1 MNTPA
6 SFPNGAKLAVV
17 IGMFFES
24 FEGTPQPNPL
34 PPVSGVEGR
43 YVLADS
49 WVDYGPAVG
58 VNRLLDLLDQFQLP
72 ASFGISGLSAERYPE
87 ITRQIVDKGHEAVA
101 HSYAQDIRVYT
112 LDEEQERRNIERTV
126 TAIETATGVRPGGWI
141 SPGFQCTANTPKL
154 LAEAGFVW
162 HGDYMD
168 QDLPYLTRIGDR
180 TLVAVP
186 YVNDANDM
194 ITVIR
199 AANPPMF
206 FFREFQELFDYY
218 FNQPDDSGLMVIAL
232 SVHAHIFA
240 RGSCIPALAKSLE
253 HIKKHPNVWVAR
265 RGDLAQWCLDAN

>member
-112 LDEEQERRNIERTV
+112 LDEEQERRNIERNSDRHRDCHGS
-126 TAIETATGVRPGGWI
+126 TARRMDQSGISMHSEHSETAGGSGVRLAWGLHGSRPTIPDEDRRSDVGGSSLRKRCQRHDYRNSSGKSTDVFLPGV
-141 SPGFQCTANTPKL
+141 P
-154 LAEAGFVW
+154 
-162 HGDYMD
+162 
-168 QDLPYLTRIGDR
+168 R
-180 TLVAVP
+180 AV
-186 YVNDANDM
+186 
-194 ITVIR
+194 
-199 AANPPMF
+199 
-206 FFREFQELFDYY
+206 
-218 FNQPDDSGLMVIAL
+218 
-232 SVHAHIFA
+232 
-240 RGSCIPALAKSLE
+240 
-253 HIKKHPNVWVAR
+253 
-265 RGDLAQWCLDAN
+265 